1 MLRVALEYT
10 VTLWACTARRAFA
23 AFRGLLALLPQVGLV
38 QCQVAQCQVVQCQV
52 VQCQVAQCQVAQ
64 CQVVQCQ
71 VAQCQVAD
79 SSKERVL
86 VVQEPQ
92 VAVTWRLRRL
102 T

>member
-1 MLRVALEYT
+1 MPRVALEYT

-52 VQCQVAQCQVAQ
+52 
-64 CQVVQCQ
+64 
-71 VAQCQVAD
+71 AD

-86 VVQEPQ
+86 VAQEPQ
-92 VAVTWRLRRL
+92 VAVTWRLRL
-102 T
+102 MT